1 MKKIIQNNAYILKE
15 LYVYSKSYV
24 FISLLIPLTAIIDPL
39 NNTILVKSFINHSL
53 DKNVTMMLAFATL
66 YLLTSLIQ
74 YLVRSYYDIRF
85 SSLKWVSIRKK
96 METKLMVQYLNLDLK
111 QLDNPAF
118 YNKYTQI
125 LSDAQNRFGAV
136 VGSLQG
142 LLGQILALGT
152 LVTVVMVLDP
162 VVLLIS
168 IAGVVLSF
176 LVTPLINK
184 KNYELFQKLT
194 PSNRKMDYVKRI
206 FYINLY
212 TKELKLFN
220 FKDLFLSTYSDA
232 NQDVLNIR
240 KKYSKSV
247 LSMVILQNI
256 IGVLTFVLTLVY
268 LGFRMINHGMDAG
281 TCFALVNGSINIKM
295 QLSGFLNT
303 LGQFAAH
310 SNYIDNY
317 RSFFEYRSIIETN
330 KGLPASTSEN
340 EDRVIEFRNVCFK
353 YHDDMDFV
361 LKNINVTIRHG
372 EKVAI
377 VGKNGA
383 GKSTFINLLL
393 RFYDPNSGE
402 ILLDKVPYAEY
413 EIGSLRN
420 MFSLVFQDYNAYA
433 VSVSKNVTTTYEESE
448 NDRERVVKSLEL
460 SGLYKKINGM
470 EKGLDTELTREFDE
484 AGIVLSGGETQKLA
498 LARAYYKNAEFL
510 ICDEPTSNIDPL
522 AEHEMIN
529 NIIATSEGKTLIII
543 SHRLSSM
550 QNMDKILL
558 FDHGEIVEAGTHREL
573 IELNG
578 LYADMYKTQVSHYD
592 LNI

>member
-1 MKKIIQNNAYILKE
+1 MKKIIQNNAYVLKE
-15 LYVYSKSYV
+15 LYAYSKLYI

-53 DKNVTMMLAFATL
+53 DKNMTMMLAFATL
-66 YLLTSLIQ
+66 YLLTSLVQ

-85 SSLKWVSIRKK
+85 SSLKWVGIRKK

-125 LSDAQNRFGAV
+125 LNDAQNRFGAV
-136 VGSLQG
+136 IGSLQG

-220 FKDLFLSTYSDA
+220 FKDLFLSMYSDA

-247 LSMVILQNI
+247 LNMVILQNI
-256 IGVLTFVLTLVY
+256 IGSLTFVLTLVY

-303 LGQFAAH
+303 LGQFAEH

-317 RSFFEYRSIIETN
+317 RSFFEYQSIIETT
-330 KGLPASTSEN
+330 KGLPVSMSTTKE
-340 EDRVIEFRNVCFK
+340 RVIEFRNVCFK

-361 LKNINVTIRHG
+361 LKNINVTIRQG

-413 EIGSLRN
+413 EISSLRN

-433 VSVSKNVTTTYEESE
+433 VSVLKNVTTTYEESK

-498 LARAYYKNAEFL
+498 LARAYYQNAEFL

-529 NIIATSEGKTLIII
+529 NIITASEGKTLIII

-558 FDHGEIVEAGTHREL
+558 FDRGEIVETGTHREL

-592 LNI
+592 LNV

>member
-1 MKKIIQNNAYILKE
+1 MKKIIQNNAYVLKE
-15 LYVYSKSYV
+15 LYAYSKLYV

-125 LSDAQNRFGAV
+125 LNDAQNRFGAV
-136 VGSLQG
+136 MGSLQG

-220 FKDLFLSTYSDA
+220 FKDLFLSMYSDA

-256 IGVLTFVLTLVY
+256 IGALTFVLTLVY

-340 EDRVIEFRNVCFK
+340 AERVIEFRNVCFK

-402 ILLDKVPYAEY
+402 ILLDKIPYAEY

-433 VSVSKNVTTTYEESE
+433 VSVSKNVTTTYEESK

-529 NIIATSEGKTLIII
+529 NIIAASEGKTLIII

-558 FDHGEIVEAGTHREL
+558 FDHGEIVETGTHREL

>member
-1 MKKIIQNNAYILKE
+1 MKKIIQNNAYVLKE
-15 LYVYSKSYV
+15 LYAYSKLYI

-53 DKNVTMMLAFATL
+53 DKNMTMMLAFATL
-66 YLLTSLIQ
+66 YLLTSLVQ

-85 SSLKWVSIRKK
+85 SSLKWVGIRKK

-125 LSDAQNRFGAV
+125 LNDAQNRFGAV
-136 VGSLQG
+136 IGSLQG

-220 FKDLFLSTYSDA
+220 FKDLFLSMYSDA

-256 IGVLTFVLTLVY
+256 IGALTFVLTLVY

-303 LGQFAAH
+303 LGQFAEH

-317 RSFFEYRSIIETN
+317 RSFFEYQSIIETT
-330 KGLPASTSEN
+330 KGLPVSMSTTKE
-340 EDRVIEFRNVCFK
+340 RVIEFRNVCFK

-361 LKNINVTIRHG
+361 LKNINVTIRQG

-413 EIGSLRN
+413 EISSLRN
-420 MFSLVFQDYNAYA
+420 MFSLVFQDYNA
-433 VSVSKNVTTTYEESE
+433 
-448 NDRERVVKSLEL
+448 
-460 SGLYKKINGM
+460 
-470 EKGLDTELTREFDE
+470 
-484 AGIVLSGGETQKLA
+484 
-498 LARAYYKNAEFL
+498 
-510 ICDEPTSNIDPL
+510 
-522 AEHEMIN
+522 
-529 NIIATSEGKTLIII
+529 
-543 SHRLSSM
+543 
-550 QNMDKILL
+550 
-558 FDHGEIVEAGTHREL
+558 
-573 IELNG
+573 
-578 LYADMYKTQVSHYD
+578 
-592 LNI
+592 

>member
-15 LYVYSKSYV
+15 LYAYSKLYV

-85 SSLKWVSIRKK
+85 DSLKWVSIRKK

>member
-1 MKKIIQNNAYILKE
+1 
-15 LYVYSKSYV
+15 
-24 FISLLIPLTAIIDPL
+24 
-39 NNTILVKSFINHSL
+39 
-53 DKNVTMMLAFATL
+53 
-66 YLLTSLIQ
+66 
-74 YLVRSYYDIRF
+74 
-85 SSLKWVSIRKK
+85 
-96 METKLMVQYLNLDLK
+96 MVQYLNLDLK

-125 LSDAQNRFGAV
+125 LNDAQNRFGAV
-136 VGSLQG
+136 MGSLQG

-220 FKDLFLSTYSDA
+220 FKDLFLSMYSDA

-256 IGVLTFVLTLVY
+256 IGALTFVLTLVY

-340 EDRVIEFRNVCFK
+340 AERVIEFRNVCFK

-402 ILLDKVPYAEY
+402 ILLDKIPYAEY

-433 VSVSKNVTTTYEESE
+433 VSVSKNVTTTYE
-448 NDRERVVKSLEL
+448 
-460 SGLYKKINGM
+460 
-470 EKGLDTELTREFDE
+470 
-484 AGIVLSGGETQKLA
+484 
-498 LARAYYKNAEFL
+498 
-510 ICDEPTSNIDPL
+510 
-522 AEHEMIN
+522 
-529 NIIATSEGKTLIII
+529 
-543 SHRLSSM
+543 
-550 QNMDKILL
+550 
-558 FDHGEIVEAGTHREL
+558 
-573 IELNG
+573 
-578 LYADMYKTQVSHYD
+578 
-592 LNI
+592 

>member
-1 MKKIIQNNAYILKE
+1 MKKIIQNNAYVLKE
-15 LYVYSKSYV
+15 LYAYSKLYV

-125 LSDAQNRFGAV
+125 LNDAQNRFGAV
-136 VGSLQG
+136 MGSLQG

-220 FKDLFLSTYSDA
+220 FKDLFLSMYSDA

-256 IGVLTFVLTLVY
+256 IGALTFVLTLVY

-340 EDRVIEFRNVCFK
+340 AERVIEFRNVCFK

-402 ILLDKVPYAEY
+402 ILLDKIPYAEY

-433 VSVSKNVTTTYEESE
+433 VSVSKNVTTTYEESK

-529 NIIATSEGKTLIII
+529 NIIAASEGKTLIII

-558 FDHGEIVEAGTHREL
+558 FDHGEIVETGTPSEL
-573 IELNG
+573 IGLHG
-578 LYADMYKTQVSHYD
+578 LYADMFKTQVSHYD

>member
-85 SSLKWVSIRKK
+85 SSLKWVNIRKK